1 MRQLEYADN
10 SNSKFLVMRFDIAFL
25 AFLIT
30 FNKYE
35 L

>member
-1 MRQLEYADN
+1 MRKLEYADN
-10 SNSKFLVMRFDIAFL
+10 SKFGVMRFDISFL

-30 FNKYE
+30 FNKCE